1 MIFSGEI
8 NLLMPKFS
16 FANKFAFKWSNMA
29 KNEHLNV
36 FVCPIYNFETVKS
49 KYFLYPHWVHQ
60 AQMGAVK
67 ALGFMHH
74 FYVLLL
80 LFFSG

>member
-1 MIFSGEI
+1 
-8 NLLMPKFS
+8 
-16 FANKFAFKWSNMA
+16 MA

-36 FVCPIYNFETVKS
+36 FFCPIYNETVKS

-67 ALGFMHH
+67 ALAFMHH
-74 FYVLLL
+74 FYVILL
-80 LFFSG
+80 LFFLVKEQPLKSKLLEFYEHFNSIPRS